1 MQAKI
6 HYLRAHLSHRGEQQ
20 PASKD
25 TRLGGYTLPSTVP
38 QCLLPHCTETRAE
51 QENPKNSET

>member
-6 HYLRAHLSHRGEQQ
+6 HYLHAHLSHCGEQQ

-25 TRLGGYTLPSTVP
+25 TRLGGYTLLSTVP
-38 QCLLPHCTETRAE
+38 QCLLPHGTETGAE
-51 QENPKNSET
+51 QENPKNPET